1 MQKSLYV
8 KLSIFFLLIL
18 TISSLIYQLVTTS
31 LTNTKNI
38 NTIINDVGRERILSE
53 KINKKAM
60 RLALLDDQKTEN
72 DIIFFKYAFES
83 NLNKIK
89 KEMESFSPSDPLT
102 EELNTDITTIEE
114 KWLQL
119 KVDIDQLLSDKGDQI
134 STIRRIETKSEEIL
148 HPLENIVYILEKED
162 NKTLQGLTTEN
173 LILHSFSLIFIII
186 LFVIW
191 RLLVSLSKSEK
202 KYRLLAI
209 KDHLTQLMNR
219 REFEKKLQQKIDKQ
233 ESVAVFFL
241 DLDRF
246 KYVNDSL
253 GHSVGDKLIQL
264 VADRLRKIV
273 GDEDSAVCRL
283 GGDEFTILLE
293 CTDKNCISNFA
304 KEIIDEIKLPYIIDE
319 KELLITCSIG
329 ISIYPDHGNNIE
341 TLMKCA
347 DVAMYLSKENG
358 KNDYSIYQDHMIEK
372 SAEILELELELRKAI
387 EHNEFE
393 LYYQPKVDL
402 YTQEIVGCEALIR
415 WNHPTKGIIPPSTFI
430 PLAEETGLINPIG
443 EWVLKEACRQ
453 GKKLHEAGYSGLQ
466 IAVNVSVH
474 QLKQVNFVGMVKSIL
489 MENQLEPRFLEL
501 EITESISMLSKSNKI
516 KKLYDLKEIGVSL
529 AIDDFGTGYSSLKYL
544 TKLPVDTLKIDK
556 SFIDEIGKSNHFTSL
571 LMVDAI
577 ITLAKSLNL
586 EVIAEG
592 IETEEQMNYLNKH
605 DCDVGQ
611 GYFISKPLPM
621 CKLEVFLYYYSHQQI
636 EELKHIGDI

>member
-89 KEMESFSPSDPLT
+89 KEMESYSPSDPLT

-119 KVDIDQLLSDKGDQI
+119 KVDIDQLLSDKGNQI

-148 HPLENIVYILEKED
+148 YPLENIVYILEKED

-173 LILHSFSLIFIII
+173 LILHSFSLIFIIF

-191 RLLVSLSKSEK
+191 RLLVSLSKSEE

-341 TLMKCA
+341 TLMKSA

-621 CKLEVFLYYYSHQQI
+621 CKLEEFLYFYSHQQI